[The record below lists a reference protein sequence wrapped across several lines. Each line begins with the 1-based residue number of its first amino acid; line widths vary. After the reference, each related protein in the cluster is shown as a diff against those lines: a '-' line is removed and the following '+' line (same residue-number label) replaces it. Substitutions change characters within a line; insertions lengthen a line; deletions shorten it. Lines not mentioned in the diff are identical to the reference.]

1 MTITRNKKD
10 QLVITLDG
18 RVDPDA
24 VRRLLDKLEFMELAA
39 GSNQV
44 SAKRVNEIAEEVK
57 ASWWS
62 KYKVA
67 YRAQGRR

>member
-1 MTITRNKKD
+1 
-10 QLVITLDG
+10 LLITLDG

-39 GSNQV
+39 ASNQV
-44 SAKRVNEIAEEVK
+44 SAKRVNGIAEEPE
-57 ASWWS
+57 ASWRS

-67 YRAQGRR
+67 YRAPGRR

>member
-1 MTITRNKKD
+1 
-10 QLVITLDG
+10 
-18 RVDPDA
+18 VDPDA

-67 YRAQGRR
+67 YRAEGRR

>member
-10 QLVITLDG
+10 QLVITLEG

-24 VRRLLDKLEFMELAA
+24 VRRLLDKLEFMELAS
-39 GSNQV
+39 GDRKV
-44 SAKRVNEIAEEVK
+44 PAKRVDEIAEETK

-62 KYKVA
+62 QYKAA
-67 YRAQGRR
+67 YRAEGRR